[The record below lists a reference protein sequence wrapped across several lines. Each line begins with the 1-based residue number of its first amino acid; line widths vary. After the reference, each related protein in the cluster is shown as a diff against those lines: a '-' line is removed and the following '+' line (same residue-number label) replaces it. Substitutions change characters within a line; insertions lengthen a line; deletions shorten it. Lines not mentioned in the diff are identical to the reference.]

1 MFEISDLKSKKLPEL
16 QEIAQGLNVAKFKT
30 LKKLDLVYQILDVQA
45 SNPKIVQERTEAT
58 TEESSTAKPKRS
70 RIIKSKPKETAA
82 KAPGKP
88 EMKSVAPTEKSST
101 PEETTTAV
109 EDKKE
114 DTKRERKPR
123 QHNNPVQA
131 KKEFQKGAPQQNAS
145 QQNTSQPNK
154 PQHKKIHTIKKVM
167 LTKTT
172 AILIRT

>member
-45 SNPKIVQERTEAT
+45 SNPKIVQERTEVT

-82 KAPGKP
+82 KVPAPGKP

-101 PEETTTAV
+101 PEETSTAV
-109 EDKKE
+109 EDKKRIQNAKE
-114 DTKRERKPR
+114 NLANIIILYRRKGIS
-123 QHNNPVQA
+123 
-131 KKEFQKGAPQQNAS
+131 KGAPQQNAS

-154 PQHKKIHTIKKVM
+154 PQHKKIHTIK
-167 LTKTT
+167 
-172 AILIRT
+172 R